1 MSSKSISIPPNVS
14 SESILCLSYFDSIIG
29 PTIFYSSS
37 PIDKKEHPDIGRI
50 LEFQETEGS
59 FIFSYRKYQTIN
71 HIFYI
76 DSEFARGGKDL
87 LMITYMIKAAYFKGE
102 ISDVYRYIESKI
114 PELEDLAR
122 DLNNLKALPG
132 ILHSE
137 KSRKIRQDL
146 LILGSQDFQNQFL
159 ELFYKYY
166 QKISPE
172 IPVPTPLIARGA
184 LKKLYIFGPPKS
196 GKTTLLKNLEVIQ
209 FLEYKDPEKKR
220 DLINKIYDFIIE
232 NIEILTYECID
243 EDREGKQLKLYEQC
257 LDNAQGFILIF
268 NASKKDSLED
278 TIDMFNIILNRC
290 LDKGIFMPILII
302 GNKFYNK
309 EEIKPEDIYEHFNIT
324 ELANCGMIVH
334 YSAIN
339 VLNEDEKIIE
349 ALRWILKQLI

>member
-14 SESILCLSYFDSIIG
+14 NESILCLSYFDSILG

-50 LEFQETEGS
+50 LEFQEHDGS

-71 HIFYI
+71 HIFHLE
-76 DSEFARGGKDL
+76 SKLARGGKFL
-87 LMITYMIKAAYFKGE
+87 LMITYMIKAAYFKDE
-102 ISDVYRYIESKI
+102 ITDVYRYIESKI
-114 PELEDLAR
+114 PELENLAR
-122 DLNNLKALPG
+122 DIINLKDLPI

-137 KSRKIRQDL
+137 KGRKIRQD
-146 LILGSQDFQNQFL
+146 ILSFTSQDFRNEFL
-159 ELFYKYY
+159 AIFYKYY

-172 IPVPTPLIARGA
+172 IPVPAPIITKGD

-196 GKTTLLKNLEVIQ
+196 GRTTLLKNLEVIQ

-243 EDREGKQLKLYEQC
+243 DRSGGEHSKLYEDC
-257 LDNAQGFILIF
+257 LENAQGFILIF
-268 NASKKDSLED
+268 NASNKDSLKD
-278 TIDMFNIILNRC
+278 AIDMFQLVLNRC
-290 LDKGIFMPILII
+290 LVKGEFMPVLII

-309 EEIKPEDIYEHFNIT
+309 EVIQPEEIHKHFDLD
-324 ELANCGMIVH
+324 ELANCGMIVN

-349 ALRWILKQLI
+349 ALKWILKQLI

>member
-1 MSSKSISIPPNVS
+1 MSSKSIPIPPKVS
-14 SESILCLSYFDSIIG
+14 NESILCLSYFDSIIG

-50 LEFQETEGS
+50 LEFQEHEGS
-59 FIFSYRKYQTIN
+59 FIFSYRKYQTVN

-76 DSEFARGGKDL
+76 DSELARGGKDL
-87 LMITYMIKAAYFKGE
+87 LMITYMIKAAYFKDE

-114 PELEDLAR
+114 PELENFASDI
-122 DLNNLKALPG
+122 NNLKDLPE

-137 KSRKIRQDL
+137 KGRKIRQDL
-146 LILGSQDFQNQFL
+146 LSLGSQDFKNQFL
-159 ELFYKYY
+159 ALFFKYY
-166 QKISPE
+166 QKISP
-172 IPVPTPLIARGA
+172 IIAVPTPIIAKGA

-232 NIEILTYECID
+232 NIEILTYECF
-243 EDREGKQLKLYEQC
+243 EDTTEGERSKLYEEC
-257 LDNAQGFILIF
+257 MDNAQGFILIF
-268 NASKKDSLED
+268 NASNKDSLKD
-278 TIDMFNIILNRC
+278 AIDMFQLVLNKC
-290 LDKGIFMPILII
+290 LDKGEFMPVLII

-309 EEIKPEDIYEHFNIT
+309 VVIQPEEIYKHFDLD
-324 ELANCGMIVH
+324 ELNEYGMIVN

-349 ALRWILKQLI
+349 ALKWILKQLI